1 MLIDSHCHLD
11 FPDFAADLDGVL
23 ARARNANVGLML
35 SIGTRLDKFAGVLAV
50 AERYP
55 DVYCT
60 VGIHPHEADDAVDVD
75 AAKLLSF
82 CDHPKVVGI
91 GETGLDYYYDHS
103 DREAQKR
110 CFLAHIQAAR
120 ISGLPLVIHTRDADE
135 DTAEILQAEM
145 EKGPFKA
152 LLHCFTSGQK
162 LAELAVGL
170 GMMVSFSG
178 ILTFKNAT
186 AVQAT
191 AAALPLESILVETDA
206 PYLAPVP
213 KRGKTNE
220 PSYVSF
226 TADYLAK
233 LRGIGAA
240 ELQAATTENFLRF
253 FSKVPRQAVGAQLAA

>member
-11 FPDFAADLDGVL
+11 FPDFADDLDGVL
-23 ARARNANVGLML
+23 ARARNAGVGLML
-35 SIGTRLDKFAGVLAV
+35 SIGTQLEKFPGVLAV

-60 VGIHPHEADDAVDVD
+60 VGIHPHEADAAVDVD
-75 AAKLLSF
+75 AARLLRF

-103 DREAQKR
+103 DRAAQKR

-120 ISGLPLVIHTRDADE
+120 ISGLPLVIHTRDADQ
-135 DTAEILQAEM
+135 DTAEILKAEM
-145 EKGPFKA
+145 AKGPFKG
-152 LLHCFTSGQK
+152 LLHCFTSGQP
-162 LAELAVGL
+162 LAELAVSL

-178 ILTFKNAT
+178 IVTFKNAT

-191 AAALPLESILVETDA
+191 AAALPLDSILVETDA

-220 PSYVSF
+220 PSFVSF
-226 TADYLAK
+226 TAEYLAK
-233 LRGIGAA
+233 LRGISTA

-253 FSKVPRQAVGAQLAA
+253 FSKVPREAVGRQLAA